1 MLSISDRCG
10 SAAARESSS
19 HFCQASLFEDSEPTG
34 DKVSAVSEEEN
45 KSFVELGM
53 HWALARRE
61 IVKLHFVLLDECRK
75 LADQETP
82 LDEVI
87 DILLWIRSEPGREA
101 SPFSFRNCVRLYSMA
116 ANPNLVRE
124 VIEELLPH
132 WLNALAQ
139 RYPKWV
145 WESLRT
151 NPHWIAEQLQR
162 NPQWVNESVH
172 ARGASGDL
180 FLD

>member
-1 MLSISDRCG
+1 MLSVSDSCG
-10 SAAARESSS
+10 SAAVRESSG
-19 HFCQASLFEDSEPTG
+19 HVCQASLFEDSDATEHEVWP
-34 DKVSAVSEEEN
+34 VSEEEN
-45 KSFVELGM
+45 KSFAELGI
-53 HWALARRE
+53 HWTLEGRE
-61 IVKLHFVLLDECRK
+61 IAKLHFVLLDECRK
-75 LADQETP
+75 LAEEETP

-87 DILLWIRSEPGREA
+87 DILLWIRSEPGKEA

-116 ANPNLVRE
+116 ANPKLVRE
-124 VIEELLPH
+124 VIEELLPR

-145 WESLRT
+145 WDSLRT
-151 NPHWIAEQLQR
+151 SPHWVAQQLQR

-172 ARGASGDL
+172 AKSATGDL